1 MKKKKNEETIK
12 GVITK
17 VFFNQDG
24 FFSGVLRVSPTETV
38 RVCGA
43 LTANE
48 NESVILNGA
57 YENNKTYGTQFRATS
72 FEYDMDFDTA
82 GLVHY
87 LTCNPVMKGIGWMR
101 ARAIAEFCGQ
111 DFDRIVTDDPG
122 RLLAIKGITSE
133 IVEKLHSDWVKYKTL
148 NKTITFLAKFG
159 ITHKQINALIDKYG
173 NFALQ
178 VMKDNPYQIIDD
190 IPGYGFKKADVIALK
205 MGVPKDSP
213 NRIQAGILYLVQK
226 SIQDGDTWIESE
238 DLITEANKLLIL
250 DTLDSTEIIRRRLET
265 MIGTG
270 TLSEYH
276 FDNRALV
283 SLPSIFLM
291 EAFIG
296 DTFRKLCKKQ

>member
-1 MKKKKNEETIK
+1 MKKKKKEETIK
-12 GVITK
+12 GVVTK

-48 NESVILNGA
+48 NDSVILHGA

-87 LTCNPVMKGIGWMR
+87 LTCNPAMKGIGWHR
-101 ARAIAEFCGQ
+101 ARAIAEFCGG
-111 DFDRIVTDDPG
+111 DFDLIVTDDPG
-122 RLLAIKGITSE
+122 RLLAIKGITPE
-133 IVEKLHSDWVKYKTL
+133 IVEKLHTEWVKYKAL

-159 ITHKQINALIDKYG
+159 ITHKQINALVDKYG

-178 VMKDNPYQIIDD
+178 VMKENPYQIIED

-205 MGVPKDSP
+205 MGVIKDDP
-213 NRIQAGILYLVQK
+213 NRIHAGIYYLVQK

-238 DLITEANKLLIL
+238 SLISDANKLLIM
-250 DTLDSTEIIRRRLET
+250 DTLDSREIIEKRLDA
-265 MIGTG
+265 MISDAV
-270 TLSEYH
+270 LSGYH
-276 FDNRALV
+276 FDNRVLV
-283 SLPSIFLM
+283 SLPSVFLK

-296 DTFRKLCKKQ
+296 DTLRRLCEKQ